1 MNYSGLTIFAL
12 FFGISLLDALKG
24 GNWVRAG
31 FWIAIAIVFFVL
43 DRNRRADANPSNG
56 AMHR

>member
-1 MNYSGLTIFAL
+1 VNYSGLTIFAL